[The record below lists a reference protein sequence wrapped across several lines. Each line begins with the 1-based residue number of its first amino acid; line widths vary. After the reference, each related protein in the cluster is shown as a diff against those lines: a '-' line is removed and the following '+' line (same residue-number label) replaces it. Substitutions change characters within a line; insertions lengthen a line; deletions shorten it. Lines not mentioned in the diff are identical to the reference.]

1 MNLDRVTIQ
10 RLVFRSM
17 NMINGGWHLRHCRFQ
32 SVRKAVRRTELS
44 FSLSS
49 VYFGCWFKII
59 FENGFCRWSLLSR
72 SVSLWIQ
79 NYFWPEVPVADRLA
93 PSYRSCFAAVPLLHD
108 HYPRK
113 HQQSRLPRSH
123 PAIMA
128 LMLRSRCSYVF
139 RNNLK
144 YPSENAEI
152 KRERYLTKL
161 QWNPWPR
168 TRSWS

>member
-32 SVRKAVRRTELS
+32 SVRKVVRRTELS

-49 VYFGCWFKII
+49 VSFGCWFQII
-59 FENGFCRWSLLSR
+59 FENGFCRWSLLNR

-79 NYFWPEVPVADRLA
+79 IISGRKFLSLIASLQATGVVLPPYL
-93 PSYRSCFAAVPLLHD
+93 CCMT
-108 HYPRK
+108 RK

-144 YPSENAEI
+144 YPSGNAEI
-152 KRERYLTKL
+152 KRKRNLTKL

>member
-10 RLVFRSM
+10 RLVFHSI

-49 VYFGCWFKII
+49 VSFGCWFQII
-59 FENGFCRWSLLSR
+59 FENGFCRWSLTTE
-72 SVSLWIQ
+72 SLCFFVNS
-79 NYFWPEVPVADRLA
+79 NYFWPEVSVADRLA

-113 HQQSRLPRSH
+113 HQQSRLPGSH

-128 LMLRSRCSYVF
+128 LMLRSRYSYGF

-144 YPSENAEI
+144 YPSENAEL
-152 KRERYLTKL
+152 E
-161 QWNPWPR
+161 
-168 TRSWS
+168 